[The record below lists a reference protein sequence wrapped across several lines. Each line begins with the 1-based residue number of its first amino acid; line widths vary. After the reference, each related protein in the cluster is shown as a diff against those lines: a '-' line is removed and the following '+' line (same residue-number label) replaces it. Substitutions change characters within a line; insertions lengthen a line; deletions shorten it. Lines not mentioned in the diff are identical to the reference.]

1 MKIGMM
7 VHSETGHTMDVARA
21 IETALKKEGHE
32 VEVRSVVAKS
42 KRPWKESM
50 PSIEEAPDPNGYDVL
65 ILGAP
70 VWGFT
75 LSRVMEEYL
84 FQVRPIETKRLILF
98 STGALP
104 RFFGGK
110 RAMKI
115 MADISKVPEA
125 KTVYAGSV
133 RFLRNKKPR
142 FKREVVDAAVTAVK
156 TLEHEKD

>member
-7 VHSETGHTMDVARA
+7 VHSETGHTMDVAHA
-21 IETALKKEGHE
+21 IETALKKEGYE
-32 VEVRSVVAKS
+32 VEIRSVVAKS

-50 PSIEEAPDPNGYDVL
+50 PSIKETPDPNGYDVL

-115 MADISKVPEA
+115 MHDISKVPEA
-125 KTVYAGSV
+125 KTIYAGSV
-133 RFLRNKKPR
+133 RFPRKKKPR
-142 FKREVVDAAVTAVK
+142 FKREVVDAAVRAVK
-156 TLEHEKD
+156 TLEQEKD